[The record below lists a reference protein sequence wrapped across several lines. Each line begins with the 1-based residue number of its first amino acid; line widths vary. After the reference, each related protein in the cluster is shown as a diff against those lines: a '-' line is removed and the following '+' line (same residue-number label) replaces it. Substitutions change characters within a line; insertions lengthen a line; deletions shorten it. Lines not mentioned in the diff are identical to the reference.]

1 MHHRIRVAAEAKR
14 DLREL
19 PGHVRE
25 RAWRLIDSLA
35 DQPRPLGAKELR
47 DNPGVYRLRLDRWR
61 LSYEVPRTI
70 RSCSSSPY
78 GARPAPKPIPTLGD

>member
-1 MHHRIRVAAEAKR
+1 MPYRIRVPAEAKR

-61 LSYEVPRTI
+61 LSYEVSEDDQIVLVLAVRRKTGPET
-70 RSCSSSPY
+70 Y
-78 GARPAPKPIPTLGD
+78 TDLG